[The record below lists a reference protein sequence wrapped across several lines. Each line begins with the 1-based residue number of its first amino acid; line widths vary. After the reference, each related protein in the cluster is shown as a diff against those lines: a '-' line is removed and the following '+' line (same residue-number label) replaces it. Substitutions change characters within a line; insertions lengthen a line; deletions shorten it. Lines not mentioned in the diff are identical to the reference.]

1 MTKHDESGGI
11 DLRYRAGET
20 AFKGQVTLHIKK
32 DQCVDEG
39 DRWAVTLD
47 MMAMLQGLLLSEVA
61 PEGKAVCIM
70 KEDEA

>member
-20 AFKGQVTLHIKK
+20 ALKGKVTLHIKK

-39 DRWAVTLD
+39 DCWAVTLD
-47 MMAMLQGLLLSEVA
+47 RMAMLQGLLMSEIA
-61 PEGKAVCIM
+61 PEGKAVCIIRR
-70 KEDEA
+70 